1 MPRLAAALAGG
12 IVVLS
17 PLAAHPQGQGREAAS
32 AVRYDGPWTVQM
44 VKDSGL
50 CDQSFRYA
58 IQIRGGDIA
67 YTPDPGDKPMSFS
80 GTVAPGGAVQIAAS
94 RGPARVSATGSL
106 QGSQGS
112 GTWSL
117 PLLGCQG
124 RWTARR
130 TGVQTTSR

>member
-12 IVVLS
+12 LIVLT
-17 PLAAHPQGQGREAAS
+17 PLAALSQAREAA
-32 AVRYDGPWTVQM
+32 APARYDGPWTVQM
-44 VKDSGL
+44 VRDSGL

-58 IQIRGGDIA
+58 IQIRSGDIA
-67 YTPDPGDKPMSFS
+67 YTPDPGDKPMNFS
-80 GTVAPGGAVQIAAS
+80 GTVAPGGAVQIQAS
-94 RGPARVSATGSL
+94 RGPARVQATGAL
-106 QGSQGS
+106 QGNGGS

-130 TGVQTTSR
+130 AGVQTSAR